1 MFSGMSDEAQGCDM
15 DPFSCF
21 EFSPVF
27 GEGGGWGGGP
37 GHSVQTYCETLQ
49 EASTLLKAL
58 RQQTC

>member
-27 GEGGGWGGGP
+27 GEGGGVGGGGSGAQRP
-37 GHSVQTYCETLQ
+37 D
-49 EASTLLKAL
+49 LL
-58 RQQTC
+58 